1 MNEVKLLPEQAVII
15 TQALV
20 DWNFK
25 GGHISNINDLREITS
40 GVPPFYGTA
49 SPTGRKGRYNVRLS
63 CGCLPLCRTFGRTL

>member
-25 GGHISNINDLREITS
+25 GGHISNINDLREIL
-40 GVPPFYGTA
+40 VDQ
-49 SPTGRKGRYNVRLS
+49 
-63 CGCLPLCRTFGRTL
+63 CLRINEHLGEEKWNRGENDF